1 MKIFIS
7 YLFLI
12 LIIGCSPKRAVRV
25 GTEQPNL
32 QVLTITELQ
41 EDLESNHQKQIE
53 LQGYYYYAW
62 ETVGLFPNKRK
73 NYEEAVWVDFSEE
86 LRSQYSTGLDEVIE
100 GRKLRM
106 QGVFDRT
113 SKGHLGQYLGTLT
126 VDFIETVD

>member
-1 MKIFIS
+1 M
-7 YLFLI
+7 Y
-12 LIIGCSPKRAVRV
+12 KRQTQKRSVRV
-25 GTEQPNL
+25 GSEKTDL
-32 QVLTITELQ
+32 RVLTIHELQ
-41 EDLESNHQKQIE
+41 ENLESNHHKKIE

-73 NYEEAVWVDFSEE
+73 NYEEAVWVTFSKQ
-86 LRSQYSTGLDEVIE
+86 LRSEYSTGLDEIIE

-113 SKGHLGQYLGTLT
+113 SRGHLGQYLGTIT